1 MSINVGFL
9 VEQGIYCLWSIS
21 LLIAYFLQLKQDML
35 IGFLSTLAKTRK
47 VDVIV
52 LNKVRSTGS
61 TALIL
66 HIGGFIG
73 CIICVLRSI
82 DPFPVLGVYNY
93 KATDLLSHIGVAVL
107 LTTVFEAISAMV
119 SKVFI
124 NFRYD
129 SYGYSKYFLKTV
141 RFVSFMTFT
150 VAIVTWVV
158 ENYITDV
165 LMYSAGVYFTYGTC
179 IQWTIF
185 LLYLLTLRQIT
196 NYCESIK
203 DTTTSDKM
211 YALRSMIRK
220 LQFIKYMFFV
230 ILSILTGYQT
240 YTTVNQIRYKQTIE
254 KLDSNVYTFPN
265 VPVFT
270 TQVVS
275 YTILLYFSY
284 VKPTDAGNQKGFS
297 DASAYK
303 ESSLNTVTSRV
314 IPVDALLTNDTSVRE
329 IIVKFKD
336 DEMDPKIKVLDSEAL
351 KRSSVKPDTV
361 SLNMDRLGKIDS
373 RSDNLNNINDNMVD
387 SEGNYVDS
395 RDVTP
400 GNSCP
405 GTPAEVPYY
414 RTRPIPN
421 TENTVLVRDNLEAN
435 GILPTYANPYETYT
449 SYSESS
455 NDSITPEQLEI
466 LLKCMDEQEAAER
479 AGKLDE
485 YLAKKEAEQYVA
497 FNTNDVQLAADYLNQ
512 QIIAMKQEERKN
524 AHYNKQVQLSQSYKS
539 SKVSDVNQV
548 DKLDDID
555 DTQSQIT
562 QSSDTYSEI
571 IARIHAKDYL
581 AKDKSLRVPPA
592 LARKV
597 SPMKDPPNLLNLS
610 NLPGLPGLSNL
621 PNTTKFVRKGILKHT
636 DVNPPSLPSSNVSLK

>member
-1 MSINVGFL
+1 
-9 VEQGIYCLWSIS
+9 
-21 LLIAYFLQLKQDML
+21 ML

-66 HIGGFIG
+66 HVGGFIG
-73 CIICVLRSI
+73 CVICVLRSI

-185 LLYLLTLRQIT
+185 VLYLLTLRQIA

-203 DTTTSDKM
+203 DTITSDKM
-211 YALRSMIRK
+211 HALRSMIRK

-254 KLDSNVYTFPN
+254 KLDSDEYTFPN

-284 VKPTDAGNQKGFS
+284 IKPTDAGNQKGFS

-303 ESSLNTVTSRV
+303 ESSLNTITSRI
-314 IPVDALLTNDTSVRE
+314 IPGDIPLVNTTSVRE

-336 DEMDPKIKVLDSEAL
+336 EEMDPKIKVLDSEAL

-361 SLNMDRLGKIDS
+361 LLNMDRLGKIDS
-373 RSDNLNNINDNMVD
+373 VFKEDQDYRSDGGFKDYRSDRSDNLTNINDNAVD
-387 SEGNYVDS
+387 SDINYVDS

-524 AHYNKQVQLSQSYKS
+524 AHYNKQVQLSQSYRS
-539 SKVSDVNQV
+539 GKVNGVNQV

-581 AKDKSLRVPPA
+581 AKDKNLRVPPA

-597 SPMKDPPNLLNLS
+597 SPMKDPPNLPNLS
-610 NLPGLPGLSNL
+610 NLTNL
-621 PNTTKFVRKGILKHT
+621 PNTSKFVRKGILKHT